1 MKVLYITP
9 GCFDKGGISRYSRYQ
24 ISAIRELFGKENAY
38 IMSLLGPD
46 KDQIEEDFE
55 VEYSGSSINSKWQ
68 QLKFSLYF
76 FFKALLHRPS
86 YILLAHVNMS
96 GLAVLVS
103 KLVRA
108 KTILNVYGLELWGD
122 ISFDASWGLKRVD
135 YIISDCHNTKNY
147 LVKNKI
153 RNESDITVIWDCVDL
168 TKFKQS
174 SNNLSLIKKKYGIK
188 NDGRFT
194 ILTLGRLSYAA
205 IHKGYHRLIE
215 VLERLDQSKFYLVIA
230 GKGDMMN
237 DLKTLVKSKGME
249 NSVCFTGMVN
259 ESDMAHLY
267 SLPDVFSLVSE
278 VGKGMGEGIPLT
290 PLEAMACGTPIIVGD
305 EDGSREAV
313 FDSKNGYVISPN
325 DLDSHV
331 NHVKYLSE
339 NQNSLEQMGFE
350 ALRIA
355 NEEFSYSNFLKKHKL
370 FFNTLNK

>member
-1 MKVLYITP
+1 
-9 GCFDKGGISRYSRYQ
+9 
-24 ISAIRELFGKENAY
+24 
-38 IMSLLGPD
+38 MSLLGPD
-46 KDQIEEDFE
+46 KEKIEENFD
-55 VEYSGSSINSKWQ
+55 VEFYGRPNNSRWQ
-68 QLKFSLYF
+68 QFKFTLHF
-76 FFKALLHRPS
+76 FWKVLTLRPKT
-86 YILLAHVNMS
+86 IVVAHVNLS
-96 GLAVLVS
+96 GIAVIAS
-103 KLVRA
+103 KLVGA
-108 KTILNVYGLELWGD
+108 KTVLNVYGLELW
-122 ISFDASWGLKRVD
+122 STMRFDASWGLRKVHS
-135 YIISDCHNTKNY
+135 IISDCHNTKNY

-153 RNESDITVIWDCVDL
+153 RNVSDITVIWDCVDL

-215 VLERLDQSKFYLVIA
+215 VFERLDQSKFYLVIA

-290 PLEAMACGTPIIVGD
+290 PLEAMACGTPIIVGN
-305 EDGSREAV
+305 EDGSKEAV
-313 FDSKNGYVISPN
+313 FDSKNGYLITPN

-339 NQNSLEQMGFE
+339 NKNLLEQMGFE
-350 ALRIA
+350 AIRIA
-355 NEEFSYSNFLKKHKL
+355 NEEFSYYNFFKKHKL